1 MPVPELFSKYR
12 KLVDLRSNWESH
24 WQEIADFVL
33 PKRADVNKERS
44 RGDKRT
50 EFIYD
55 GTALHALDLLSSSL
69 HGMLTNAATP
79 WFSLRY
85 KDPELS
91 TDENNE
97 WLESANQAMYIAF
110 DRSNF
115 QQEVHELYLD
125 LCAFG
130 TACMF
135 IEKDN
140 EDLLRFTTRHIKEI
154 YVQEN
159 SKGRI
164 DTVFRKCKMQAR
176 NVVEMFGEA
185 NVGRR
190 ITKLADEDPYM
201 ELDIIHAVMP
211 NDEANPYKMDNKNMP
226 FVSVYFDPEDMSEIS
241 VGGFEEFPYLI
252 PRWSKSSNEV
262 YGRSPS
268 MIALADIKMLNKMS
282 ETTIRAAQKQID
294 PPLLVPDDSFILPI
308 KTTPGGLNFYRSGSR
323 DRIEPLMIQANTPV
337 GLNMEEQRRQ
347 AIRQAYF
354 VDQLLMEQSVQMTA
368 TEVMKRNEEKMRLL
382 APVLGRLQA
391 EMLRPLIS
399 RSFAILM
406 RQGMLP
412 PAPEGLQGLEI
423 DIEYVSPLA
432 KAQRGQDVQAIVQA
446 MEILAPLNQ
455 VAPVMDILDTDAM
468 AAHITDVLGVPSK
481 VMRSNA
487 EITEIRESRQQAAQ
501 DQQDIDQAS
510 QVAKAAGQA
519 TPALK
524 EVIGGEG

>member
-1 MPVPELFSKYR
+1 MPVIQLHNRYK
-12 KLVDLRSNWESH
+12 KLVDLRSNWENH
-24 WQEIADFVL
+24 WQEIADYVL
-33 PKRADVNKERS
+33 PKRADIIKERT

-50 EFIYD
+50 EQIYD
-55 GTALHALDLLSSSL
+55 GTALHALNLLSSSL

-85 KDPELS
+85 KDPQLA

-97 WLESANQAMYIAF
+97 WLEAANQAMYIAF

-130 TACMF
+130 TACMY
-135 IEKDN
+135 IKNDAN
-140 EDLLRFTTRHIKEI
+140 DLLRFTTRHIKEI
-154 YVQEN
+154 YIQEN

-164 DTVFRKCKMQAR
+164 DTVFRNCKMAAR
-176 NVVEMFGEA
+176 NIVEMFGEE
-185 NVGRR
+185 NVSER
-190 ITKLADEDPYM
+190 IKKVAKDDPYM
-201 ELDIIHAVMP
+201 DLTIVHAVMP
-211 NDEANPYKMDNKNMP
+211 NDDANPYKVDNKSMP
-226 FVSVYFDPEDMSEIS
+226 FMSAYFDPEDMKMIS
-241 VGGFEEFPYLI
+241 LGGFEEFPYLI
-252 PRWSKSSNEV
+252 PRWSKSSFEV

-268 MIALADIKMLNKMS
+268 MIALADIKMINKMS

-323 DRIEPLMIQANTPV
+323 DRIEPLQIQANTPV

-354 VDQLLMEQSVQMTA
+354 VDQILMEQNVQMTA

-406 RQGMLP
+406 RQGALP
-412 PAPEGLQGLEI
+412 PAPEDLQGLEI

-432 KAQRGQDVQAIVQA
+432 KAQRGQDVQAIIQA
-446 MEILAPLNQ
+446 MEILTPLNEL
-455 VAPVMDILDTDAM
+455 APVLDILDTDAM
-468 AAHITDVLGVPSK
+468 ANHVADVLGVPAK
-481 VMRSNA
+481 VLRSDGEVQQMRD
-487 EITEIRESRQQAAQ
+487 ERQQAQQAQ
-501 DQQDIDQAS
+501 TELNQAE
-510 QVAKAAGQA
+510 QMAKAAGSA

-524 EVIGGEG
+524 EVMGG

>member
-1 MPVPELFSKYR
+1 MPVPELFNKYR

-24 WQEIADFVL
+24 WQEIADYVL

-50 EFIYD
+50 ELIYD
-55 GTALHALDLLSSSL
+55 GTALHALNLLSSSL

-79 WFSLRY
+79 WFSLRF
-85 KDPELS
+85 KNEELA

-135 IEKDN
+135 IENDTS
-140 EDLLRFTTRHIKEI
+140 DLLRFTTRHIKEI

-176 NVVEMFGEA
+176 NVVEMFGEE
-185 NVGRR
+185 NVGKR
-190 ITKLADEDPYM
+190 IQKVAAKDPYM
-201 ELDIIHAVMP
+201 DIVIIHAVMP
-211 NDEANPYKMDNKNMP
+211 NDKSNPYKVDNKSMP
-226 FVSVYFDPEDMSEIS
+226 FMSAYFDPEDMNMIS
-241 VGGFEEFPYLI
+241 LGGFEEFPYLI

-268 MIALADIKMLNKMS
+268 MIALADIKMINKMS

-382 APVLGRLQA
+382 APVLGRLQS

-412 PAPEGLQGLEI
+412 PAPEDLQGLEI

-446 MEILAPLNQ
+446 MEILSPLNQ
-455 VAPVMDILDTDAM
+455 LAPVMDLLDTDAM
-468 AAHITDVLGVPSK
+468 AKHIADVLGVPSK
-481 VMRSNA
+481 VLRSTG
-487 EITEIRESRQQAAQ
+487 EVEQLRQDRQQAQQAQ
-501 DQQDIDQAS
+501 EELNQAE
-510 QVAKAAGQA
+510 QMAKAAGQA

-524 EVIGGEG
+524 EVMGG